1 MVPSTCLY
9 ERDPGASTRTFNWSP
24 KTPKV
29 ESPVQEDAHI
39 SSTIRNRL
47 NWCGA
52 EDEYKNLSRRIG
64 FTIAS
69 PVFPCPFKQMALP
82 QLALILGTLGV
93 FVVYWRSGQ
102 RQRRLLPPGP
112 RKLPLIGNLLSMPS
126 RAEWETFTKWGKE
139 YSLCLIPCTI
149 FISCLAD
156 SDIIHVNALGTSI
169 VILNS
174 YEVAV
179 NILDKRSS
187 IYSSR

>member
-1 MVPSTCLY
+1 
-9 ERDPGASTRTFNWSP
+9 
-24 KTPKV
+24 
-29 ESPVQEDAHI
+29 
-39 SSTIRNRL
+39 
-47 NWCGA
+47 
-52 EDEYKNLSRRIG
+52 
-64 FTIAS
+64 
-69 PVFPCPFKQMALP
+69 MALP